1 MCSREMITA
10 VTRGNNGSNPVHTTT
25 MIRTLKFALR
35 YDPDNSLL
43 EQTPQAGL
51 ACGDARHASGKVCWN
66 HSAEFSP
73 MTVNLQRATLA
84 KIDSTGGTMLD
95 VLFKEWA
102 RNNPEQASAINIIVT
117 KLAEAGQQIEKIG
130 QKLEK
135 AGQQLYP
142 IIEVLYPELTAA
154 KFKKRYDETGV
165 TIQTDEAARLA
176 LLIMAHHIP
185 YTGHDPRPDGI
196 IGTIRDYEML
206 ACHAMLNDSI
216 STLIED
222 STTNPVAYIAVQEV
236 LRYRRDASEEIP
248 SELHEWAYDVAVGDR
263 PPPKIRRGRSRYEN
277 QVRNVT
283 IIQTMGI
290 LISCGLKATRN
301 EASEPISAADAVS
314 KALSNLGIELKTDSV
329 SKIWTGREKPLPK
342 LAIAAP

>member
-1 MCSREMITA
+1 MKEKSKRLSSLTKPAQCQTKI
-10 VTRGNNGSNPVHTTT
+10 
-25 MIRTLKFALR
+25 IRTVESALR

-66 HSAEFSP
+66 HSAEMSP

-102 RNNPEQASAINIIVT
+102 RNNPDDASALNIIVT
-117 KLAEAGQQIEKIG
+117 NLAEAGQKIRQI
-130 QKLEK
+130 LDK
-135 AGQQLYP
+135 AEQQLYP

-154 KFKKRYDETGV
+154 KFKKRYAETGV

-185 YTGHDPRPDGI
+185 YTGHGPRPDG
-196 IGTIRDYEML
+196 TIRHYEML

-236 LRYRRDASEEIP
+236 LRYHLDASEEIP

-283 IIQTMGI
+283 IIETMEI